1 MMQMTRGEIA
11 VIGGGSWGTGLAF
24 YLSRI
29 GHAVRLWVRRR
40 ELVDEIRRTREN
52 KLYLPGFQLPA
63 SVAVDCDAAKILAG
77 AGTIVSVVPSHTVRE
92 IFSRLRPHIQPG
104 AAILSAT
111 KGIENE
117 TSLLMSSVILEV
129 LGKDLSPQIAAL
141 SGPSFA
147 LEVARGDP
155 TALVVAAQD
164 HSLARSFQRA
174 FSGENVR
181 IYTNTDLIGTQIGG
195 AVKNIVA
202 IAAGIVAG
210 LGYGSNTGAALIT
223 RGLAEVKRLC
233 VAAGGK
239 AETLSGLAGL
249 GDLVLTSTGI
259 LSRNRSLGVELG
271 KGRKLHDIL
280 EGTRFVAEGVKTTR
294 STVTLA
300 QRLKVEMPI
309 TEQMNEV
316 LYAGK
321 SPLEAIQALME
332 RELKSESGN

>member
-1 MMQMTRGEIA
+1 
-11 VIGGGSWGTGLAF
+11 
-24 YLSRI
+24 
-29 GHAVRLWVRRR
+29 
-40 ELVDEIRRTREN
+40 
-52 KLYLPGFQLPA
+52 
-63 SVAVDCDAAKILAG
+63 
-77 AGTIVSVVPSHTVRE
+77 
-92 IFSRLRPHIQPG
+92 
-104 AAILSAT
+104 
-111 KGIENE
+111 
-117 TSLLMSSVILEV
+117 
-129 LGKDLSPQIAAL
+129 
-141 SGPSFA
+141 
-147 LEVARGDP
+147 
-155 TALVVAAQD
+155 VAAQD
-164 HSLARSFQRA
+164 HGLACSFQRA

-202 IAAGIVAG
+202 IAAGIVTG
-210 LGYGSNTGAALIT
+210 LGYGSNTAAALIT

-249 GDLVLTSTGI
+249 GDLVLTSTGM
-259 LSRNRSLGVELG
+259 LSRNRALGVELG
-271 KGRKLHDIL
+271 KGRKLQDIL
-280 EGTRFVAEGVKTTR
+280 EGTRSVAEGVKTTR

-321 SPLEAIQALME
+321 SPLEAIQVLME